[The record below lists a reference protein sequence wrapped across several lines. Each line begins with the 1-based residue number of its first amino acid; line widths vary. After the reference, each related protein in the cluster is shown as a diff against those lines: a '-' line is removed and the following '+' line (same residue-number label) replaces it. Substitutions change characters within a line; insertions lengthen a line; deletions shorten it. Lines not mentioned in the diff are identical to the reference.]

1 MQLPKRGQQRLLRV
15 DRSSP
20 KRSNSVKGRKT
31 EPFPPGG
38 GGKKTGDEE
47 PEKKINYDEKKMQAT
62 YVRFPQRSE
71 LNAEINESLIVE
83 YYSRV

>member
-1 MQLPKRGQQRLLRV
+1 MRYCGTYRI
-15 DRSSP
+15 DY
-20 KRSNSVKGRKT
+20 
-31 EPFPPGG
+31 
-38 GGKKTGDEE
+38 
-47 PEKKINYDEKKMQAT
+47 INYDEKKMQGT